1 MLAGLSKETEEIY
14 SKVHI
19 PHQIVALTPDPGHF
33 TDKVRAVLAYK
44 DVKLSVLHQLKP
56 TEKDSGL

>member
-33 TDKVRAVLAYK
+33 TDTVRAVLAGK
-44 DVKLSVLHQLKP
+44 DVNKTLLKP